1 MIRKSKSLL
10 FILLVQVILMF
21 VTFPNVMKFDEDA
34 TFQNRYDGIK
44 NYFTLQSYVNQQNA
58 RSIWKYDQMNYPY
71 GDYIFYTDN
80 TPLFAVPIK
89 WVCNKVL
96 KNNEA
101 AIPIFN
107 FLILFN
113 IILCSLFL
121 FLLLKELLNSKIL
134 IVLLAIA
141 LPWLSPQFMRLGVGH
156 MNLSLSFL
164 FVMQLYLLVKAAKHF
179 YAPKA
184 KKFVLCI
191 VAITLT
197 MVLSTFI
204 HIYFLL
210 LLATLTGFFALFYLL
225 FNIKKPLPEILK
237 RIALLATPIIALAV
251 SLLLIKTFDQ
261 YYDLR
266 RVGAEGYNYDQ
277 WRLQFKALFTPYPH
291 SFLRYFFLK
300 KASIPYESFAYIGL
314 FGLIALI
321 RAIPYSI
328 IKTFQVKFRIHKLF
342 KTEKDILVLIILLAG
357 FGSLFIAFGN
367 QILWGKVDNYLSP
380 LFYLHKIS
388 DRFTQFR
395 CLGRF
400 SWAFFWTFNI
410 ALAFMLDKR
419 MQRGMSCIWYLPTAL
434 LVILVMVDM
443 GYNIN
448 QQRNNGL
455 KHNPLL
461 NDTLIENMVSQVDL
475 DEYQAILA
483 LPYYHAGSENYNYT
497 IDPPN
502 DDYNTKTFQV
512 SLIAN
517 LPLINCKMSRTGV
530 DQTKKLINAFLF
542 DENLPTFADD
552 LPNDKSI
559 LVFVDRNLC
568 NDLSWLGNKREP
580 ANKAGQNSCKILDEK
595 PSELLVKVDQFE
607 LHRLQLN

>member
-1 MIRKSKSLL
+1 
-10 FILLVQVILMF
+10 
-21 VTFPNVMKFDEDA
+21 MKLKKDA

-44 NYFTLQSYVNQQNA
+44 NYFTLQSYVNQEEA
-58 RSIWKYDQMNYPY
+58 GIWKYNQMNYPY

-80 TPLFAVPIK
+80 TPLLAVPIK
-89 WVCNKVL
+89 WFCNKVL

-107 FLILFN
+107 FLILCN

-141 LPWLSPQFMRLGVGH
+141 MPWLSPQFMRLDVGH

-164 FVMQLYLLVKAAKHF
+164 FVMQLYWLVKAAKYF
-179 YAPKA
+179 YAPNA
-184 KKFVLCI
+184 KKFILCI
-191 VAITLT
+191 IAITLT
-197 MVLSTFI
+197 MVLSTFL

-210 LLATLTGFFALFYLL
+210 LLAALTGYFAFFYLL
-225 FNIKKPLPEILK
+225 FNIKKPLAETLK
-237 RIALLATPIIALAV
+237 RLVLLATPFVALAV
-251 SLLLIKTFDQ
+251 SLLIIKQLDQ

-277 WRLQFKALFTPYPH
+277 WRLQFKALFTPYHH

-300 KASIPYESFAYIGL
+300 KASIPYESVAYIGL

-328 IKTFQVKFRIHKLF
+328 IKTLQVKFRIHKLF

-357 FGSLFIAFGN
+357 LGSLFIAFGN

-400 SWAFFWTFNI
+400 SWAFFWTINI
-410 ALAFMLDKR
+410 ALAFLLDKR
-419 MQRGMSCIWYLPTAL
+419 MQKGMSCIWYLPTAL
-434 LVILVMVDM
+434 LVILIMIDM

-448 QQRNNGL
+448 HQRKFGQ
-455 KHNPLL
+455 KDNPLL
-461 NDTLIENMVSQVDL
+461 GNSVIENMVSQVNL
-475 DEYQAILA
+475 EEYQAVSA

-502 DDYNTKTFQV
+502 DDYGTQTFQV
-512 SLIAN
+512 SLIAD
-517 LPLINCKMSRTGV
+517 LPLINCKMSRTAV
-530 DQTKKLINAFLF
+530 EQTKNLINAFLF
-542 DENLPTFADD
+542 DENLPNFIDD
-552 LPNDKSI
+552 LPNDKAI

-568 NDLSWLGNKREP
+568 NDLSWLQNKREP
-580 ANKAGQNSCKILDEK
+580 ANKAGLNSCKILDEK
-595 PSELLVKVDQFE
+595 PSELLVKKDHFE